1 MSEVWTLL
9 VESGY
14 DSLTY
19 NFSSEE
25 EGKKFIEAMK
35 VLLPD
40 TWKPFSGPVAREDQ
54 INYGVL
60 YKAEALTGLEQLS
73 AIVERF
79 ELHEQLLYFDF
90 YTEEELQ
97 ESESL
102 SDDDFPQFAWNII
115 VERVKHILE

>member
-9 VESGY
+9 IESGY

-40 TWKPFSGPVAREDQ
+40 TWKPFSAPVAGDQ

-60 YKAEALTGLEQLS
+60 YKAEPLTGLEQLS

>member
-9 VESGY
+9 IESEY

-40 TWKPFSGPVAREDQ
+40 TWKPFSAPYASADQ
-54 INYGVL
+54 INYGFL
-60 YKAEALTGLEQLS
+60 NKAEPLTGLEQLS
-73 AIVERF
+73 ALVERF
-79 ELHEQLLYFDF
+79 ELHEQLLYTDF

-102 SDDDFPQFAWNII
+102 SEGDFPQFAWNIM

>member
-9 VESGY
+9 IESGY
-14 DSLTY
+14 DSLTF

-60 YKAEALTGLEQLS
+60 YKAEPLTGIDQLS
-73 AIVERF
+73 ALVNHF
-79 ELHEQLLYFDF
+79 ELHEQLCTLTSIPKKSF
-90 YTEEELQ
+90 
-97 ESESL
+97 ESKSL
-102 SDDDFPQFAWNII
+102 SEGDFPQFAWNII
-115 VERVKHILE
+115 VKRVKHILE

>member
-1 MSEVWTLL
+1 MSKVWTLQ

-14 DSLTY
+14 LSLTY

-40 TWKPFSGPVAREDQ
+40 TWKPFSGPYASEDQ
-54 INYGVL
+54 VNYGVL
-60 YKAEALTGLEQLS
+60 HKSEPLTGLEQLS
-73 AIVERF
+73 DLVERL
-79 ELHEQLLYFDF
+79 ELHEFLLDSDF
-90 YTEEELQ
+90 YTEEELK

-102 SDDDFPQFAWNII
+102 SAGDFPQFAWNII
-115 VERVKHILE
+115 AERVKHILE

>member
-9 VESGY
+9 IESGY
-14 DSLTY
+14 DSLTF

-60 YKAEALTGLEQLS
+60 YKAEPLTGIEQLT
-73 AIVERF
+73 ALVNHF
-79 ELHEQLLYFDF
+79 ELHEQLLYTDF

-97 ESESL
+97 ESKSL
-102 SDDDFPQFAWNII
+102 SEGDFPQFAWNII
-115 VERVKHILE
+115 VKRVKHILE

>member
-14 DSLTY
+14 DSQTLT
-19 NFSSEE
+19 FTSEE

-35 VLLPD
+35 VLLPSI
-40 TWKPFSGPVAREDQ
+40 WERFSGPMPSDGQ

-60 YKAEALTGLEQLS
+60 RKAEPLTGLEQLS
-73 AIVERF
+73 AIVEHF
-79 ELHEQLLYFDF
+79 GLYESLDDDF

-102 SDDDFPQFAWNII
+102 SVYDYPQFVWNII